1 MGKGGRREYGNQ
13 GRDQIIIEQVDG
25 DVLLKSQETVRPPAE
40 RDLLAIVKQWVESRL
55 EGQLHHAVRL
65 NLHKQTQPQQV
76 RPWGMEVKVAIAQP
90 SRLLSPETT
99 IGEVFDQCAGRL
111 LILGEPGAGKTT
123 SLLDLAVELLQ
134 RAKDDPQQRIPVVVD
149 LSDWQPTT
157 SQLASSQS
165 GATSRFRRVSQKNLS
180 ESLPEQAPIW
190 SMPNWL
196 ASKVR
201 ERYGFLPRQIKQW
214 LEEKRLI
221 PLLDGLD
228 EVRPEYQQDCVRA
241 INEWLKSDLRP
252 REIALCCR
260 REQYEAYTQKLE
272 FDGAVYLQDLTD
284 EQIQTFLTET
294 NRDDLKESLVADADF
309 LALIRRP
316 LLLSMAVLA
325 YKELEPTQ
333 WRRATSAG
341 DRLNLLLDAYVR
353 RMLTQDTP
361 SRAYRHRKIPSPQ
374 QSQKWLEILA
384 LELLQESETELLI
397 EQIGIT
403 WLSTSLQKWLFT
415 IFAVICWGLI
425 VGVICWGLI
434 LAVIFWGQFY
444 RLIHLPRIA
453 ESSRFWLGF
462 GIGSLYGLARGI
474 NVLKNLPQIQSAA
487 GGIQISLSSLKRQK
501 VLRRLSSWKTILV
514 FTQISVLIHKLNE
527 LTILNGLTIPTLD
540 FNFQE
545 WRFKIKTL
553 SVPNQGIRNLW
564 RNAIPVTLTF
574 VLFHTL
580 IVCLAQRST
589 SSFDYIVLNSLSI
602 APLLWIGFGGG
613 YVCINHFLV
622 RLSLCCTNSI
632 PWHYA
637 RFLNYATERL
647 LLQRAGGR
655 YRFMHDLLR
664 QSLAQRRI
672 DTHPHL
678 ISSQVFFRCG
688 ESYRSMEQ
696 YDKALQN
703 FDRAIELYPRYVEA
717 MAKRGNTYCLMER
730 YEDGLQDFN
739 RVIEL
744 NPQDEKTLANRG
756 QAYRLMERYEKALQ
770 DFDRAIELNPLYD
783 EAIAN
788 RGFTYCLMKRYEE
801 ALQDFNRAIEL
812 DPEYE
817 WAIANR
823 GFTYGSMKRYE
834 EALQD
839 FNRAIELNPN
849 YEWVMAN
856 RGQAY
861 RLMERYED
869 ALQDFDRA
877 IELDPKYEWAI
888 VNRGVTYRLMER
900 YEDALQEFDRVIE
913 LDPKYKWAIA
923 SRGETYR
930 LMERYDQALQ
940 DFNCA
945 IQLNPEYDFAIASRG
960 ETYRLMERYDQA
972 LQDFNRAIE
981 LDPKYKWAMAH
992 RGETYRLMERYDQAL
1007 QDFNRAIELD
1017 PKDDWY
1023 RYLRAVVYLA
1033 LQQTD
1038 SAEAD
1043 LNIAIEIAHQ
1053 KHTEK
1058 PDNSRNT
1065 FNLALY
1071 HLVAGNLLTAQELYQ
1086 TTLEQTPLQTQVRDA
1101 IQDLKDLLR
1110 VFPENTYA
1118 QQVKALLEK
1127 KLKLH

>member
-25 DVLLKSQETVRPPAE
+25 DVLLKSQETVRPSAE
-40 RDLLAIVKQWVESRL
+40 RDLLATVKQWVESRL

-134 RAKDDPQQRIPVVVD
+134 RAKDDPQQRIPVVID

-157 SQLASSQS
+157 SQSASRQS

-180 ESLPEQAPIW
+180 KSLPEQAPIW

-361 SRAYRHRKIPSPQ
+361 SRAYRQRKIPSRE

-384 LELLQESETELLI
+384 LELLQESETEFLI
-397 EQIGIT
+397 EQVGIT
-403 WLSTSLQKWLFT
+403 WLSTPLQKWLFT

-425 VGVICWGLI
+425 GGVICWGLM
-434 LAVIFWGQFY
+434 LAVIFWAQFF
-444 RLIHLPRIA
+444 RLIPPGGVTPTR
-453 ESSRFWLGF
+453 RFLVGLLG
-462 GIGSLYGLARGI
+462 GCLYGLALGI
-474 NVLKNLPQIQSAA
+474 DVLKNLPHIESVL
-487 GGIQISLSSLKRQK
+487 GSIEISVSSLKAQK
-501 VLRRLSSWKTILV
+501 LLRKLSSWKNILV
-514 FTQISVLIHKLNE
+514 RTQISLLIYKLNE
-527 LTILNGLTIPTLD
+527 LTIPKLG
-540 FNFQE
+540 FNFE
-545 WRFKIKTL
+545 KWRFKIKTL
-553 SVPNQGIRNLW
+553 SVPNQGITNLW
-564 RNAIPVTLTF
+564 LNAIPITF
-574 VLFHTL
+574 VFVPLHTL
-580 IVCLAQRST
+580 IVCLVLRSM
-589 SSFDYIVLNSLSI
+589 SSVDYIALTSLSV
-602 APLLWIGFGGG
+602 ALLLWIGFAGG

-672 DTHPHL
+672 DTHQHL

-696 YDKALQN
+696 YEKALQHFN
-703 FDRAIELYPRYVEA
+703 RAIEIYPRYMEA
-717 MAKRGNTYCLMER
+717 MAKRGETYCLMER
-730 YEDGLQDFN
+730 YEDALQDFN

-744 NPQDEKTLANRG
+744 NPQDEKTLVNRG
-756 QAYRLMERYEKALQ
+756 DIYRLMERYEDALQ
-770 DFDRAIELNPLYD
+770 DFNHAIDINPEYQW
-783 EAIAN
+783 AMVS
-788 RGFTYCLMKRYEE
+788 RGRTYCLIERYED

-817 WAIANR
+817 WAIAER

-839 FNRAIELNPN
+839 FNCFIELN
-849 YEWVMAN
+849 
-856 RGQAY
+856 
-861 RLMERYED
+861 LKD
-869 ALQDFDRA
+869 D
-877 IELDPKYEWAI
+877 
-888 VNRGVTYRLMER
+888 
-900 YEDALQEFDRVIE
+900 
-913 LDPKYKWAIA
+913 WAIA
-923 SRGETYR
+923 GRGDIYR

-940 DFNCA
+940 DFDRA
-945 IQLNPEYDFAIASRG
+945 IELNPEYEWTI
-960 ETYRLMERYDQA
+960 
-972 LQDFNRAIE
+972 
-981 LDPKYKWAMAH
+981 AH

-1007 QDFNRAIELD
+1007 QDFDRAIKLNPKYKWAMTSRGITYLLIERYDQALQDFNRAIELD
-1017 PKDDWY
+1017 PEYEWAIAHRGYAYFLMKRYDQALEDFNRAIKLDPKDDFH
-1023 RYLRAVVYLA
+1023 RYLRAIVYLA
-1033 LQQTD
+1033 LQQAE

-1043 LNIAIEIAHQ
+1043 LNIAIEIAQQ

-1058 PDNSRNT
+1058 LDNYENT

-1071 HLVAGNLLTAQELYQ
+1071 HLVAGNLSTAQELYQ
-1086 TTLEQTPLQTQVRDA
+1086 TALEETPLQSEIRDA
-1101 IQDLKDLLR
+1101 IQYLKDLLR
-1110 VFPENTYA
+1110 VFPENTHA

>member
-1 MGKGGRREYGNQ
+1 MGKRGRREYGNQ

-25 DVLLKSQETVRPPAE
+25 DVLLKSQETVRPSAE
-40 RDLLAIVKQWVESRL
+40 RDLLATVKQWVESRL

-123 SLLDLAVELLQ
+123 SLLDLALELVQ
-134 RAKDDPQQRIPVVVD
+134 RAKDDPQQRIPVVID

-157 SQLASSQS
+157 SQLASRQS
-165 GATSRFRRVSQKNLS
+165 GNTSRFRRVSEKNLS
-180 ESLPEQAPIW
+180 ESLPEQAPVW

-228 EVRPEYQQDCVRA
+228 EVRPEYQPDCVRA

-361 SRAYRHRKIPSPQ
+361 SRAYRHGKIPSPE

-384 LELLQESETELLI
+384 LELLQESETEFLI
-397 EQIGIT
+397 EQIEVT
-403 WLSTSLQKWLFT
+403 WLSTPLQKWLFT
-415 IFAVICWGLI
+415 FFAVIFWGLIGAVISWGLI
-425 VGVICWGLI
+425 VV
-434 LAVIFWGQFY
+434 VIFWGQFIGLI
-444 RLIHLPRIA
+444 RLRQIGSSPR
-453 ESSRFWLGF
+453 LLF
-462 GIGSLYGLARGI
+462 GLVIGSLYGLEHGI
-474 NVLKNLPQIQSAA
+474 NVLKNLPQIESVVR
-487 GGIQISLSSLKRQK
+487 GIQISLSSLKPQK
-501 VLRRLSSWKTILV
+501 VLRKLSSWKDILV
-514 FTQISVLIHKLNE
+514 PTQISVLIHKLNE
-527 LTILNGLTIPTLD
+527 LTIPIWG

-564 RNAIPVTLTF
+564 RNAIPITITF
-574 VLFHTL
+574 VPLHTL
-580 IVCLAQRST
+580 IVCVVLRST
-589 SSFDYIVLNSLSI
+589 SSLDYIVVISLSI
-602 APLLWIGFGGG
+602 ALLLWIELGGG

-622 RLSLCCTNSI
+622 GLSLCCTNSI
-632 PWHYA
+632 PWDYA

-678 ISSQVFFRCG
+678 ISSQVFFRCAQG
-688 ESYRSMEQ
+688 YRLMEQ

-703 FDRAIELYPRYVEA
+703 FDRAIELYPRYVVA
-717 MAKRGNTYCLMER
+717 I
-730 YEDGLQDFN
+730 
-739 RVIEL
+739 V
-744 NPQDEKTLANRG
+744 NRG
-756 QAYRLMERYEKALQ
+756 V
-770 DFDRAIELNPLYD
+770 
-783 EAIAN
+783 
-788 RGFTYCLMKRYEE
+788 TYCLMKRYEE
-801 ALQDFNRAIEL
+801 ALQDFNL
-812 DPEYE
+812 
-817 WAIANR
+817 
-823 GFTYGSMKRYE
+823 
-834 EALQD
+834 
-839 FNRAIELNPN
+839 
-849 YEWVMAN
+849 
-856 RGQAY
+856 
-861 RLMERYED
+861 
-869 ALQDFDRA
+869 
-877 IELDPKYEWAI
+877 
-888 VNRGVTYRLMER
+888 
-900 YEDALQEFDRVIE
+900 VIE
-913 LDPKYKWAIA
+913 LDLQNQWAIA
-923 SRGETYR
+923 HRGDTYY
-930 LMERYDQALQ
+930 LMERYDEALQ

-945 IQLNPEYDFAIASRG
+945 IEINPKYKWAFVSRG

-981 LDPKYKWAMAH
+981 LNPKDYWAIAH

-1007 QDFNRAIELD
+1007 QDFDLAIELGPKYDWAIAHRGYTYFRMERYDQALQDFDCAIEID
-1017 PKDDWY
+1017 PKDDSY

-1033 LQQTD
+1033 LEQAE

-1043 LNIAIEIAHQ
+1043 LNIAIEIAQ
-1053 KHTEK
+1053 RKHTEK
-1058 PDNSRNT
+1058 PDNYEKT
-1065 FNLALY
+1065 LDLAIY
-1071 HLVAGNLLTAQELYQ
+1071 HLVAGNVSTAQELYQ
-1086 TTLEQTPLQTQVRDA
+1086 TALEQTPSPSKIRNA
-1101 IQDLKDLLR
+1101 IQYLKDLVR

>member
-1 MGKGGRREYGNQ
+1 MGKRGRRGYGNQ
-13 GRDQIIIEQVDG
+13 GRDQINIEQVNG
-25 DVLLKSQETVRPPAE
+25 NVMLKPKETVRPTAE
-40 RDLLAIVKQWVESRL
+40 QDLLSTVRQWVESRL

-65 NLHKQTQPQQV
+65 NLQKETQPQQV
-76 RPWGMEVKVAIAQP
+76 RPWGMEMKVAIAQP
-90 SRLLSPETT
+90 SQLLSPETT
-99 IGEVFDQCAGRL
+99 IGQVFDQCAGRL

-123 SLLDLAVELLQ
+123 SLLDLAVELVQ

-157 SQLASSQS
+157 SQLASRQS
-165 GATSRFRRVSQKNLS
+165 GNTSRFRRVSQKNLS
-180 ESLPEQAPIW
+180 EFLPEQAPVW

-228 EVRPEYQQDCVRA
+228 EVRPEYQPDCVRA

-325 YKELEPTQ
+325 YQELEPTQ

-361 SRAYRHRKIPSPQ
+361 SRAYRYGKIPSPE

-384 LELLQESETELLI
+384 LELLQESETEFLI

-403 WLSTSLQKWLFT
+403 WLSTPLQKWLFT
-415 IFAVICWGLI
+415 IFAVIYWGLI

-434 LAVIFWGQFY
+434 LAVIFWVKFY
-444 RLIHLPRIA
+444 RLINLPRIGA
-453 ESSRFWLGF
+453 SSRFWLGF
-462 GIGSLYGLARGI
+462 GIGSLYGLACGI
-474 NVLKNLPQIQSAA
+474 DVLKNLPQIESVV
-487 GGIQISLSSLKRQK
+487 GGVQISLSSLKRQK
-501 VLRRLSSWKTILV
+501 ILRKLLSWKGISV
-514 FTQISVLIHKLNE
+514 PTQISVLIHKLNE
-527 LTILNGLTIPTLD
+527 FIIPRLS
-540 FNFQE
+540 FNFEE

-564 RNAIPVTLTF
+564 RNAIPIMLTF
-574 VLFHTL
+574 VLLHTL
-580 IVCLAQRST
+580 IVCIAQCSV
-589 SSFDYIVLNSLSI
+589 SSLDDIVLDSLSI
-602 APLLWIGFGGG
+602 APLLWIGLGGG
-613 YVCINHFLV
+613 YVCFNHFLV
-622 RLSLCCTNSI
+622 RLSLYCTNSI
-632 PWHYA
+632 PWDYA

-678 ISSQVFFRCG
+678 ISSQVFFRCAQG
-688 ESYRSMEQ
+688 YRLMEQ

-703 FDRAIELYPRYVEA
+703 FDRAIELYPRYVVA
-717 MAKRGNTYCLMER
+717 
-730 YEDGLQDFN
+730 
-739 RVIEL
+739 I
-744 NPQDEKTLANRG
+744 ANRG
-756 QAYRLMERYEKALQ
+756 ITYRLMERYEKALQ
-770 DFDRAIELNPLYD
+770 DLNCAIEINPKYD
-783 EAIAN
+783 WAIAS
-788 RGFTYCLMKRYEE
+788 RGITYRLMERYEE
-801 ALQDFNRAIEL
+801 ALQDFNRAIEIN
-812 DPEYE
+812 PKYE
-817 WAIANR
+817 WAIGHR
-823 GFTYGSMKRYE
+823 GSTYWLMERYE

-839 FNRAIELNPN
+839 FNRAIEINSKD
-849 YEWVMAN
+849 EWVIAG
-856 RGQAY
+856 RGY
-861 RLMERYED
+861 TYLLMERYEE
-869 ALQDFDRA
+869 ALQDLNRA

-888 VNRGVTYRLMER
+888 GHRGITYRLMER
-900 YEDALQEFDRVIE
+900 YEE
-913 LDPKYKWAIA
+913 
-923 SRGETYR
+923 
-930 LMERYDQALQ
+930 ALQ
-940 DFNCA
+940 D
-945 IQLNPEYDFAIASRG
+945 L
-960 ETYRLMERYDQA
+960 
-972 LQDFNRAIE
+972 NRAIE
-981 LDPKYKWAMAH
+981 LDPKYEWAIAS
-992 RGETYRLMERYDQAL
+992 RGCTYLLMECYEEAL
-1007 QDFNRAIELD
+1007 QDSNCTIELD
-1017 PKDDWY
+1017 PKEDTY
-1023 RYLRAVVYLA
+1023 QYLRALAYLA
-1033 LQQTD
+1033 LKQAEF
-1038 SAEAD
+1038 AEAD
-1043 LNIAIEIAHQ
+1043 LNIAIQIAQ
-1053 KHTEK
+1053 QEHTEK
-1058 PDNSRNT
+1058 PDNYENT

-1071 HLVAGNLLTAQELYQ
+1071 HLVAGNLSTAQELYQ
-1086 TTLEQTPLQTQVRDA
+1086 TALEQTTFQTKIRNA

-1110 VFPENTYA
+1110 VFPENIPA
-1118 QQVKALLEK
+1118 QQIKAVLER
-1127 KLKLH
+1127 KLKLP